1 MAKMYDEKVTAY
13 RMTAKYSD
21 FDGDLQEWKDAFYE
35 LWRMEMTWSCT
46 HDIKVIEGHNG
57 VFVSLLVRKA
67 YKENVK
73 SFMESKGYRN
83 ITVSEKN
90 VGLVCPFERA
100 DLVFDDIEMLE
111 FDY

>member
-46 HDIKVIEGHNG
+46 HDIMVTEGQNG

-67 YKENVK
+67 YKENVE

-83 ITVSEKN
+83 IQVWEEY
-90 VGLVCPFERA
+90 VGIVYPYDYP
-100 DLVFDDIEMLE
+100 DLEDIEMLE